1 MEQGIATQTTSRA
14 KHGSDDP
21 VTKWAWIAAYAL
33 LFVFGLSMIF
43 PFAWTVGTSL
53 KLSGEIFTYPPSLYP
68 THPRPANY
76 VDLFNTVPFLL
87 WFRNSVVVTGAATLG
102 AVLSSTLVGYAFAR
116 LRYPGRDF
124 FFGLCLATMM
134 LPGIVTLIPSFVLF
148 RYLGWIDTFF
158 PLIVPSWFGTPFF
171 IFLARQHFRT
181 IPREYDEAARV
192 DGASSWR
199 IWWSLML
206 PMSTALIGA
215 IVIYSFIW
223 NWNDFLAPLIYL
235 NSVTNETLALGLR
248 GLQNFYNTRWDLIMG
263 GAVLMTL
270 PMILVFFAAQ
280 QFFIEGMSTL
290 SGLAGR

>member
-1 MEQGIATQTTSRA
+1 MEQGIATQMTTGA
-14 KHGSDDP
+14 KRGSDDP